1 MTWDSTREYSRD
13 ITAYPHRFPT
23 PPTIGGGTDKSV
35 ANLFSMED
43 LHRAIC
49 MFYQLISRQLG
60 RTAWIGRTPGTNKAT
75 TLRFPGYVNH
85 DLMHLADVPEKD
97 DNPLS
102 VARFSQCGE
111 IGGSI
116 CSTRAGRARRR
127 DYVRQQQEEDKHR
140 DGLQRHEV
148 PPDPTEPQP
157 LQGLDCV
164 ELHTALLESA
174 QPLRVQ
180 TCQQSEQISLQ
191 DIEPISV
198 ANFLGEIKAL
208 KQLHNQPDFNS
219 ILERTRQT
227 ITNVEHFI
235 PEGDINDFINGQ
247 SESDLVREFGQERDS
262 RLRST
267 SQSEYAEE
275 TYLPGNPL
283 DDECDASS
291 CVMDF

>member
-1 MTWDSTREYSRD
+1 MWPKLCTKPTLIPVLNKHITPESSDDRDSWRVAPKSFVLAHAVQLLD

-23 PPTIGGGTDKSV
+23 PPTIGGGTDESV

-43 LHRAIC
+43 LYRAIC
-49 MFYQLISRQLG
+49 MFYQLNSRRLG
-60 RTAWIGRTPGTNKAT
+60 RTAWIGRTPGTKKAT

-148 PPDPTEPQP
+148 PPDPTEP
-157 LQGLDCV
+157 
-164 ELHTALLESA
+164 
-174 QPLRVQ
+174 
-180 TCQQSEQISLQ
+180 
-191 DIEPISV
+191 
-198 ANFLGEIKAL
+198 
-208 KQLHNQPDFNS
+208 
-219 ILERTRQT
+219 
-227 ITNVEHFI
+227 
-235 PEGDINDFINGQ
+235 
-247 SESDLVREFGQERDS
+247 
-262 RLRST
+262 
-267 SQSEYAEE
+267 
-275 TYLPGNPL
+275 
-283 DDECDASS
+283 
-291 CVMDF
+291 

>member
-1 MTWDSTREYSRD
+1 
-13 ITAYPHRFPT
+13 
-23 PPTIGGGTDKSV
+23 
-35 ANLFSMED
+35 MED
-43 LHRAIC
+43 LYRAIC
-49 MFYQLISRQLG
+49 MFYQLNSRRLG
-60 RTAWIGRTPGTNKAT
+60 RTAWIGRTPGTKKAT

-174 QPLRVQ
+174 LGRRRLCRLSDGRRHGRTTLR
-180 TCQQSEQISLQ
+180 
-191 DIEPISV
+191 
-198 ANFLGEIKAL
+198 GWW
-208 KQLHNQPDFNS
+208 
-219 ILERTRQT
+219 
-227 ITNVEHFI
+227 
-235 PEGDINDFINGQ
+235 
-247 SESDLVREFGQERDS
+247 
-262 RLRST
+262 
-267 SQSEYAEE
+267 
-275 TYLPGNPL
+275 
-283 DDECDASS
+283 
-291 CVMDF
+291 